1 MRQWKT
7 RNQTRR
13 KQRGFSLIELLIVM
27 AIILILIA
35 IAIPSFTGLTAKAHE
50 TSAIGSIRAVNNA
63 QVIYQSTYPQAG
75 FACTMPSLG
84 GQNGAPSG
92 PTAAGLISD
101 TQLLNGVK
109 DGYTF
114 TMTCTRATSAN
125 GSNTSGGPESN
136 ATATS
141 YLIMAAPVT
150 PGKSGTRY
158 FCSDNPS
165 SIHFSTTATCN
176 PDSDPTI

>member
-1 MRQWKT
+1 MRRSKPAT
-7 RNQTRR
+7 R
-13 KQRGFSLIELLIVM
+13 KQCGFSLIELLIVM

-35 IAIPSFTGLTAKAHE
+35 IAIPSFTGLTARAHE
-50 TSAIGSIRAVNNA
+50 TSAIGSIRAINNA
-63 QVIYQSTYPQAG
+63 QIMYQSTYPQNG
-75 FACTMPSLG
+75 FACTLPSLG
-84 GQNGAPSG
+84 TQNG
-92 PTAAGLISD
+92 TAAGPNSAALIGN
-101 TQLLNGVK
+101 TQLLSGVK

-114 TMTCTRATSAN
+114 TMTCTRAT
-125 GSNTSGGPESN
+125 GTGGTTNTSGSPDSN

-141 YLIMAAPVT
+141 YLVVAAPVT

-165 SIHFSTTATCN
+165 SIHYSMTPNCN